1 MMKDVSL
8 QTTLILSY
16 LGGINV
22 LTFLLYGLD
31 KWLAKT
37 HRRRIPEVRLLL
49 LAVVGG
55 SIGAWVGMKV
65 WHHKTLHRKFRYGV
79 PLILLLQL
87 ALLLWMLMRN

>member
-1 MMKDVSL
+1 MDGSIQFSTFVL
-8 QTTLILSY
+8 AC

-55 SIGAWVGMKV
+55 SVGAWVGMKV
-65 WHHKTLHRKFRYGV
+65 WHHKTLHRKFCFGV

-87 ALLLWMLMRN
+87 ALLLWMLMRH